1 MHDIATAFHKTLARH
16 RAASGLAQP
25 SAIIRAPDS
34 TGREALTTTP
44 STAGQFRHFSS
55 SQRAMKGQKKKKERV
70 REGGC
75 KIPIVVRLCPTPYA
89 RVSANEVVV
98 IVVVVVVVVVA
109 AAAAAGAIK
118 HPLLITVRGTSKQSQ
133 RHTET
138 GNKVSEEMADRGTHT
153 TTRV

>member
-34 TGREALTTTP
+34 TGREPLTTTP
-44 STAGQFRHFSS
+44 SAAGQFRHFTS
-55 SQRAMKGQKKKKERV
+55 SQRAMKGQEKKKKKERV

-89 RVSANEVVV
+89 RVSANVVVV
-98 IVVVVVVVVVA
+98 IVVEVVVV